1 MSEEKRPLLIKITK
15 KKDPSPF
22 SRVFIETMPPCSPPN
37 APPRTSSEKGEKNF
51 GNPHSKKDEQVNV
64 IEKLVFGE
72 YSSLSEMVADVN
84 GGQQSDMLEKI
95 LYRQMSKLLRE
106 DLHSLLKK

>member
-1 MSEEKRPLLIKITK
+1 M
-15 KKDPSPF
+15 
-22 SRVFIETMPPCSPPN
+22 
-37 APPRTSSEKGEKNF
+37 
-51 GNPHSKKDEQVNV
+51 NV

-72 YSSLSEMVADVN
+72 YISLSEMVADVN

>member
-51 GNPHSKKDEQVNV
+51 GIFLQ
-64 IEKLVFGE
+64 
-72 YSSLSEMVADVN
+72 
-84 GGQQSDMLEKI
+84 I
-95 LYRQMSKLLRE
+95 LIARKMSW
-106 DLHSLLKK
+106 

>member
-1 MSEEKRPLLIKITK
+1 MSIHRDHASLLPTKR
-15 KKDPSPF
+15 SP
-22 SRVFIETMPPCSPPN
+22 
-37 APPRTSSEKGEKNF
+37 KNF
-51 GNPHSKKDEQVNV
+51 FRKGGKKFWDFFENPHSKKDEQVNV